1 MHLIHNLDLF
11 SQLDDFDIISALK
24 GWQRNDDFILA
35 TLSGMIINRD
45 LLKIKLT
52 SKKVAFDDLKK
63 CENVLLMKTILV

>member
-1 MHLIHNLDLF
+1 LF

-24 GWQRNDDFILA
+24 GWQRNDDFIA

-52 SKKVAFDDLKK
+52 SEKVAFDDLRK
-63 CENVLLMKTILV
+63 